1 MTDAPKI
8 EFPQLEYPI
17 RVIADAHAELRDQV
31 VSVVRRHDPEF
42 REHTVEIVESRQ
54 GAYCSVRMVICA
66 TGESQLKAL
75 HEELRENPAVKMVL

>member
-17 RVIADAHAELRDQV
+17 RVIADADEQLRAQV
-31 VSVVRRHDPEF
+31 VSVVRRHDPQFSEQ
-42 REHTVEIVESRQ
+42 TVEVVESRQ

-66 TGESQLKAL
+66 TGEAQLRAL
-75 HEELRENPAVKMVL
+75 HEELQENPLVKMVL